1 MTSTALKSQVIVQ
14 FIHYLMEQSKQ
25 PKKATPE
32 QNANVAKQISNIVID
47 RIIDEEV
54 EKHLNAPEV
63 RLKLEMMAVYRQ
75 LSENTIYTKDASKNV
90 LNELSK
96 LTDLVSLYKSRL
108 EQVERDNKDLEGK
121 LNLLAGQYKVHAE
134 RLNTYQ
140 IRIEQ
145 AERGGFFG
153 EKRQD
158 LEGKL
163 NILAGQYK
171 AHAERIN
178 KLEKLK

>member
-32 QNANVAKQISNIVID
+32 QNANVAKQISDIVID

-54 EKHLNAPEV
+54 EKHLNAPEI

-75 LSENTIYTKDASKNV
+75 LSENTTYTKDTSKNV
-90 LNELSK
+90 LNELGK
-96 LTDLVSLYKSRL
+96 LTDLVSLYKSRVGKL
-108 EQVERDNKDLEGK
+108 ERSQEQVIIDSSTVDKTIK
-121 LNLLAGQYKVHAE
+121 
-134 RLNTYQ
+134 
-140 IRIEQ
+140 
-145 AERGGFFG
+145 
-153 EKRQD
+153 D

-171 AHAERIN
+171 GHAEGIN

>member
-1 MTSTALKSQVIVQ
+1 
-14 FIHYLMEQSKQ
+14 MEQSNE

-32 QNANVAKQISNIVID
+32 QNANVAKQISDIVID

-108 EQVERDNKDLEGK
+108 LE
-121 LNLLAGQYKVHAE
+121 NE
-134 RLNTYQ
+134 TRLNAMQ
-140 IRIEQ
+140 LRIESL
-145 AERGGFFG
+145 ER
-153 EKRQD
+153 K
-158 LEGKL
+158 
-163 NILAGQYK
+163 
-171 AHAERIN
+171 
-178 KLEKLK
+178 EKLR

>member
-1 MTSTALKSQVIVQ
+1 
-14 FIHYLMEQSKQ
+14 MEQSKE

-32 QNANVAKQISNIVID
+32 QNANVAKQISDIVID

-90 LNELSK
+90 LDELGK

-108 EQVERDNKDLEGK
+108 LE
-121 LNLLAGQYKVHAE
+121 NE
-134 RLNTYQ
+134 TRLNAMQ
-140 IRIEQ
+140 LRIESL
-145 AERGGFFG
+145 ER
-153 EKRQD
+153 K
-158 LEGKL
+158 
-163 NILAGQYK
+163 
-171 AHAERIN
+171 
-178 KLEKLK
+178 EKLR

>member
-1 MTSTALKSQVIVQ
+1 
-14 FIHYLMEQSKQ
+14 MEQSNE

-32 QNANVAKQISNIVID
+32 QNANVVKQISNIVVD
-47 RIIDEEV
+47 RIIEEEV
-54 EKHLNAPEV
+54 EKHLNAPEI

-75 LSENTIYTKDASKNV
+75 LSENTTYTRDSSKNV

-108 EQVERDNKDLEGK
+108 EKLERSQEQVIIDSSTVDKTIK
-121 LNLLAGQYKVHAE
+121 
-134 RLNTYQ
+134 
-140 IRIEQ
+140 
-145 AERGGFFG
+145 
-153 EKRQD
+153 D

-171 AHAERIN
+171 AQAERIN

>member
-1 MTSTALKSQVIVQ
+1 
-14 FIHYLMEQSKQ
+14 MEQSNQ

-32 QNANVAKQISNIVID
+32 QNANVVKQISNIVVD
-47 RIIDEEV
+47 RIIEEEV

-75 LSENTIYTKDASKNV
+75 LSENTTYTRDASNNV

-108 EQVERDNKDLEGK
+108 EQVEKDNKDINEK
-121 LNLLAGQYKVHAE
+121 LDILNRASKGHAE
-134 RLNTYQ
+134 RL
-140 IRIEQ
+140 
-145 AERGGFFG
+145 
-153 EKRQD
+153 
-158 LEGKL
+158 
-163 NILAGQYK
+163 
-171 AHAERIN
+171 N

>member
-1 MTSTALKSQVIVQ
+1 
-14 FIHYLMEQSKQ
+14 MEQSKQ
-25 PKKATPE
+25 PRKATPE

-108 EQVERDNKDLEGK
+108 EQVEKDNKAINEK
-121 LNLLAGQYKVHAE
+121 LDILNRASKGHAE
-134 RLNTYQ
+134 RLN
-140 IRIEQ
+140 
-145 AERGGFFG
+145 
-153 EKRQD
+153 KM
-158 LEGKL
+158 
-163 NILAGQYK
+163 
-171 AHAERIN
+171 
-178 KLEKLK
+178 EKLK

>member
-32 QNANVAKQISNIVID
+32 QNANVAKQISDIVID

-75 LSENTIYTKDASKNV
+75 LSENTIYTKDTSKNV
-90 LNELSK
+90 LNELVK

-108 EQVERDNKDLEGK
+108 EKLERSQEQVIIDSSTVDKTIK
-121 LNLLAGQYKVHAE
+121 
-134 RLNTYQ
+134 
-140 IRIEQ
+140 
-145 AERGGFFG
+145 
-153 EKRQD
+153 D

-171 AHAERIN
+171 GHAERIN

>member
-1 MTSTALKSQVIVQ
+1 
-14 FIHYLMEQSKQ
+14 MEQSKQ

-32 QNANVAKQISNIVID
+32 QNANVAKQISDIVID

-90 LNELSK
+90 LDELGK

-108 EQVERDNKDLEGK
+108 LE
-121 LNLLAGQYKVHAE
+121 NE
-134 RLNTYQ
+134 TRLNAMQ
-140 IRIEQ
+140 LRIESL
-145 AERGGFFG
+145 ER
-153 EKRQD
+153 K
-158 LEGKL
+158 
-163 NILAGQYK
+163 
-171 AHAERIN
+171 
-178 KLEKLK
+178 EKLR

>member
-1 MTSTALKSQVIVQ
+1 MGYDRPTLMSQVIVQ

-32 QNANVAKQISNIVID
+32 QNANVAKQVSDIVID

-63 RLKLEMMAVYRQ
+63 RTKLEMMAVYRQ
-75 LSENTIYTKDASKNV
+75 LTENTNYTRDASKNV
-90 LNELSK
+90 LDELVK
-96 LTDLVSLYKSRL
+96 LTDLVLLYKSRL
-108 EQVERDNKDLEGK
+108 EQVERNNK
-121 LNLLAGQYKVHAE
+121 
-134 RLNTYQ
+134 
-140 IRIEQ
+140 
-145 AERGGFFG
+145 
-153 EKRQD
+153 D

-171 AHAERIN
+171 GHAERIN

>member
-1 MTSTALKSQVIVQ
+1 
-14 FIHYLMEQSKQ
+14 MEQSNE

-32 QNANVAKQISNIVID
+32 QNANVAKQISDIVID

-75 LSENTIYTKDASKNV
+75 LTENTIYTKDASKNV
-90 LNELSK
+90 LDELGK

-108 EQVERDNKDLEGK
+108 EKLERSQKQVIIDSSTVDKTIK
-121 LNLLAGQYKVHAE
+121 
-134 RLNTYQ
+134 
-140 IRIEQ
+140 
-145 AERGGFFG
+145 
-153 EKRQD
+153 D

-171 AHAERIN
+171 GHAERLN